1 MNRKDWLFYGLLLLT
16 AVSFVVTIE
25 HVFLNTPVDAQLGI
39 VYKIFYFHVPAAY
52 CMYVGAAACFVGSI
66 GYLVRGK
73 PSFDALGRA
82 GAELAVVFGAIVMV
96 TGPLWAAKSWGRY
109 WTWDPRL
116 TTTLLSLLLYVAYA
130 LLRSF
135 SGGGSGEK
143 RFAAA
148 LGILGAANI
157 PIIHYSVKKW
167 SGQHP
172 TVITAQGG
180 GLGHPAMKLSLLLS
194 FVSFTLLI
202 VLLLWV
208 RVRHVL
214 ASERLALGEA
224 DAIDLGLDES
234 ADDSSD
240 TFSEKLS
247 AAGTEEG
254 GS

>member
-1 MNRKDWLFYGLLLLT
+1 MSRKDALFYGLLITTALL
-16 AVSFVVTIE
+16 FVATIE
-25 HVFLNTPVDAQLGI
+25 HVFLNTPVDASLGI
-39 VYKIFYFHVPAAY
+39 VYKIFYFHVPSAY
-52 CMYVGAAACFVGSI
+52 CMYLGAGACFVGSI
-66 GYLVRGK
+66 GYLLRGK
-73 PSFDALGRA
+73 ASFDAFGRA

-116 TTTLLSLLLYVAYA
+116 TTTLLSLLIYVAYA

-172 TVITAQGG
+172 TVITSQGG
-180 GLGHPAMKLSLLLS
+180 GLGHPAMKTSLLLA
-194 FVSFTLLI
+194 FLAFTLFTI
-202 VLLLWV
+202 LLLWL
-208 RVRHVL
+208 RVRYVL
-214 ASERLALGEA
+214 AKERLALGEA
-224 DAIDLGLDES
+224 DALDLGL
-234 ADDSSD
+234 
-240 TFSEKLS
+240 
-247 AAGTEEG
+247 EEP
-254 GS
+254 S